1 MGRNRKNKADDKLP
15 ERVYKNKYSYV
26 YQPRQ
31 GKKVTLCPISAS
43 MAELWAKYNNEIAKT
58 HYKLTF
64 NKLWA
69 LFLDS
74 VCFSELSVRTQ
85 KDYHQHG
92 KKLLKVFGN
101 VDPDNIKPQDIR
113 KYLDIRGKQSKTQ
126 ANQEK
131 SSMSRAYSWGYE
143 RGYVK
148 GNPCKGVSKLK
159 VDPRDK
165 YAEDDE
171 YYAILEIAR
180 PSVRIAME
188 LAYLCAMRVSDILKI
203 RYSQVLDEGLFAKQG
218 KTGVKQIKLWTDR
231 LKDVF
236 EYARKKFPPKD
247 KNSYLILNSIGEKY
261 KYKNFNEHWNEDKRE
276 AEKILG
282 KEITFTFHDLK
293 AKGISDFDGT
303 TKDKQMFSGHKT
315 ESQVLIYDRK
325 VKKSPTLNLP
335 KVTK

>member
-1 MGRNRKNKADDKLP
+1 MGRSRKDKADNRLP

-64 NKLWA
+64 SKLWA

-74 VCFSELSVRTQ
+74 AYFSELAPRTQ
-85 KDYHQHG
+85 KDYQQHS

-101 VDPDNIKPQDIR
+101 VDPDNIKPEDIWR
-113 KYLDIRGKQSKTQ
+113 YLDLRGKQSKTQ
-126 ANQEK
+126 ANHEK
-131 SSMSRAYSWGYE
+131 SSMSRVYSWGYE

-148 GNPCKGVSKLK
+148 GNPCQGISKLK
-159 VDPRDK
+159 VKARDK

-171 YYAILEIAR
+171 YYTILEIAR
-180 PSVRIAME
+180 PSVRVAME
-188 LAYLCAMRVSDILKI
+188 IAYLCAMRVGDILKI
-203 RYSQVLDEGLFAKQG
+203 RYSQILDEGLFAKQG

-236 EYARKKFPPKD
+236 EYASKHFPPKD
-247 KNSYLILNSIGEKY
+247 KNSFLILNSNGAEY
-261 KYKNFNEHWNEDKRE
+261 SYKNFNEHWNEDKKE

-293 AKGISDFDGT
+293 AKGISDFEGA

-315 ESQVLIYDRK
+315 ESQVLVYDRK